1 MTPPGIRSPWARLA
15 FVLLALMW
23 AGAGWL
29 IVLDGGFTA
38 GIKRSTVTVRVDG
51 AAAWLMAGIFFTLA
65 AIALAIVLQ
74 SLRAGRWLHLA
85 CLALLLLPPVV
96 CLLRG

>member
-1 MTPPGIRSPWARLA
+1 MTQPGLRSPWARLA
-15 FVLLALMW
+15 LVLLALMW

-29 IVLDGGFTA
+29 IVLDGGYTA
-38 GIKRSTVTVRVDG
+38 GVKRSTVTVRVDG
-51 AAAWLMAGIFFTLA
+51 AAGVLMAGIFFALA
-65 AIALAIVLQ
+65 AIALAAVLQ

-85 CLALLLLPPVV
+85 SLALLLVPPVV